1 MVELDEAI
9 RVLRCSTHYEVLN
22 LKGAKQTPEFVNAHQ
37 VRKRYKEL
45 AILVH
50 PDKNQS
56 PNAESAFK
64 RLSEAYEC
72 LVDEISQRAYLQQL
86 NVKTQRKSSRQKNK
100 YKRKRE
106 TPSETMTEHE
116 PKLPKRMRTPEEIWQ
131 EFQREEEELARRHFH
146 AKGFDRVY
154 NSAMKQPAQ
163 GANDMLALKEKQHA
177 ILNIDLDLKANEWAA
192 WNKSTFRRTQTKLA
206 HEDGAKSSARVASP
220 SRIYCLICQ
229 RKFISVEALN
239 RHEALSK
246 LHLANVHAQRS

>member
-146 AKGFDRVY
+146 AKGCQRYV
-154 NSAMKQPAQ
+154 
-163 GANDMLALKEKQHA
+163 GLKGKQHA

-206 HEDGAKSSARVASP
+206 HEDGANSSARVASP